1 MIRRTR
7 ASRRS
12 RFEDD
17 EADDPLAGVANLF
30 DLAMVVGSALMI
42 ALIVRPQVADLMSD
56 KDMTLVK
63 NPGRSDMEIIVKKG
77 GEIARY
83 KGSAGKGEGRG
94 RRVGAAYQLEDG
106 RIIYVP
112 EEAAAR

>member
-42 ALIVRPQVADLMSD
+42 ALIVRPTSCP
-56 KDMTLVK
+56 T
-63 NPGRSDMEIIVKKG
+63 RT
-77 GEIARY
+77 
-83 KGSAGKGEGRG
+83 
-94 RRVGAAYQLEDG
+94 
-106 RIIYVP
+106 
-112 EEAAAR
+112 